1 LAEPGRRLRDIRSGS
16 TGGAVNVGSVTL
28 ERQLSGESPDRS
40 GSLSAVASN
49 WEGNGGF
56 TTWRTTMDQPE
67 CTDRRHRE
75 PWNKGDEFSG
85 YNSAQASTPEA
96 FPRRVDSSLLRYL
109 RKAAKH

>member
-1 LAEPGRRLRDIRSGS
+1 
-16 TGGAVNVGSVTL
+16 
-28 ERQLSGESPDRS
+28 
-40 GSLSAVASN
+40 
-49 WEGNGGF
+49 
-56 TTWRTTMDQPE
+56 MDQPE
-67 CTDRRHRE
+67 CTDGRHRE